1 MPSYG
6 PHKVGHMS
14 TEELL
19 LARVDDRFPQRAGE
33 AAPAAPERDPLIEPS
48 LRQLESLIRGV
59 LAAPA
64 EQMDDD
70 IVALV
75 RHATKAR
82 PKFSVV
88 LALRALRLEQGLR
101 EAQQRLIQLQWELAQ
116 SKRGLATSTSSCDDD
131 Y

>member
-1 MPSYG
+1 
-6 PHKVGHMS
+6 MS

-19 LARVDDRFPQRAGE
+19 LSDRVDDALLGRAGE
-33 AAPAAPERDPLIEPS
+33 TAAPARDPLIEPS

-70 IVALV
+70 VVALV

-116 SKRGLATSTSSCDDD
+116 SRRSLAISTASGDDD

>member
-1 MPSYG
+1 
-6 PHKVGHMS
+6 MS

-19 LARVDDRFPQRAGE
+19 LSCVDDPPRGRAAE
-33 AAPAAPERDPLIEPS
+33 AAAATSERDPLIEPS

-59 LAAPA
+59 LAAPP
-64 EQMDDD
+64 EQMDEDV
-70 IVALV
+70 VALV

-116 SKRGLATSTSSCDDD
+116 SRRGLATSTPCGDDD

>member
-1 MPSYG
+1 MQLHG
-6 PHKVGHMS
+6 PHTVGQMS
-14 TEELL
+14 TAEPSSCI
-19 LARVDDRFPQRAGE
+19 DDPPAGRPGE
-33 AAPAAPERDPLIEPS
+33 PTALAPERDPLIEPS

-64 EQMDDD
+64 EQMNDDV
-70 IVALV
+70 VALV

-82 PKFSVV
+82 PKFSAF

-116 SKRGLATSTSSCDDD
+116 SRRGLATSTPSGDDH

>member
-1 MPSYG
+1 
-6 PHKVGHMS
+6 MS
-14 TEELL
+14 TEAIRLFSC
-19 LARVDDRFPQRAGE
+19 VDDSPPSRTDE
-33 AAPAAPERDPLIEPS
+33 AAFGASEQDPLIEPS

-70 IVALV
+70 VVALV

-82 PKFSVV
+82 AKFSVF

-101 EAQQRLIQLQWELAQ
+101 QAQQRLIQLQWELAQ
-116 SKRGLATSTSSCDDD
+116 SKRGLATSSPSGDD

>member
-1 MPSYG
+1 
-6 PHKVGHMS
+6 MS

-19 LARVDDRFPQRAGE
+19 VSCID
-33 AAPAAPERDPLIEPS
+33 DPLPRQASEAKAAESAPDPLVEPS

-59 LAAPA
+59 LAAPP
-64 EQMDDD
+64 EQMDEDV
-70 IVALV
+70 VALV

-116 SKRGLATSTSSCDDD
+116 SRRGLATSAPSGDDH

>member
-1 MPSYG
+1 MDETGKPTKHTRRTALRIWLTGSA
-6 PHKVGHMS
+6 S
-14 TEELL
+14 LTL
-19 LARVDDRFPQRAGE
+19 LAVAG
-33 AAPAAPERDPLIEPS
+33 ALP
-48 LRQLESLIRGV
+48 IRSI

-70 IVALV
+70 VVALV

-116 SKRGLATSTSSCDDD
+116 SRRGLVTSTPSGDDD

>member
-1 MPSYG
+1 MN
-6 PHKVGHMS
+6 
-14 TEELL
+14 TEAIPLSSC
-19 LARVDDRFPQRAGE
+19 VDDSPPPRTDEPTAG
-33 AAPAAPERDPLIEPS
+33 AADRDRLLEPS
-48 LRQLESLIRGV
+48 LRELETLIRGV

>member
-1 MPSYG
+1 MT
-6 PHKVGHMS
+6 

-19 LARVDDRFPQRAGE
+19 LSSCTEPLLQSDAEPPG
-33 AAPAAPERDPLIEPS
+33 AAPERDTLLEPS

-59 LAAPA
+59 LATPA
-64 EQMDDD
+64 EQIDDD
-70 IVALV
+70 VVALV

-116 SKRGLATSTSSCDDD
+116 SRRGLATSTPSGDDD

>member
-1 MPSYG
+1 
-6 PHKVGHMS
+6 MS

-19 LARVDDRFPQRAGE
+19 LSARGGDALPERAGE
-33 AAPAAPERDPLIEPS
+33 AAAAATAQDPLIEPS
-48 LRQLESLIRGV
+48 LRQLESLIRVV

-116 SKRGLATSTSSCDDD
+116 SRRGLVTSTPSGDDD

>member
-1 MPSYG
+1 
-6 PHKVGHMS
+6 MS

-19 LARVDDRFPQRAGE
+19 LSVSVDDPLPVRAAE
-33 AAPAAPERDPLIEPS
+33 PAPAAPARDPLIEPS

-70 IVALV
+70 VVALV

-116 SKRGLATSTSSCDDD
+116 SRRGLVTSTPSGDDD

>member
-1 MPSYG
+1 
-6 PHKVGHMS
+6 MS

-19 LARVDDRFPQRAGE
+19 LSCVDEPLPRRPSE
-33 AAPAAPERDPLIEPS
+33 ATAAESAPDPLVEPS

-59 LAAPA
+59 LAAPP
-64 EQMDDD
+64 EQMDEDV
-70 IVALV
+70 VALV

-116 SKRGLATSTSSCDDD
+116 SRRGLATSAGCGDDD

>member
-1 MPSYG
+1 
-6 PHKVGHMS
+6 MS

-19 LARVDDRFPQRAGE
+19 LSCVDDPLPGRAAE
-33 AAPAAPERDPLIEPS
+33 ATAAASERDPLIEPS

-64 EQMDDD
+64 EQMDEDV
-70 IVALV
+70 VALV

-116 SKRGLATSTSSCDDD
+116 SRRGLATAPSGDGD
-131 Y
+131 YDY